1 MTELVGQVEQVGEQ
15 AARPRRFFVNDTG
28 SSRRPI
34 DLTLAVLGTF
44 VAVLSMLA
52 VTDSPDTLDA
62 TIREVAGDLPV
73 WVATVFDAFYA
84 LGAAYAVVAV
94 VLAVVSAPRRGRL
107 PLTLLLA
114 AATAVGGVLL
124 CSFLVGAGWPDLS
137 PGPVRASSPDSF
149 PTVRVAATTAVL
161 LALRPW
167 LVLAYRRLSVAIV
180 VVQCLAAWVI
190 GTGGPTDVIGA
201 LGVGMAAAGVALV
214 LVGSPAGHPDL
225 AQVARSLTDLGV
237 EADELRFAERQP
249 WGTRV
254 LQGTSPTAGPL
265 VVKVYGRDATD
276 AHRAARWWRTLVYR
290 DQSAPDATRLQLVEH
305 EALVTILAE
314 RAGVAVP
321 TVLAAAGTQ
330 GDAVLVLGAPP
341 APIGDR
347 AEIDDATLRATWAA
361 VARLHDAGLV
371 HGRLILDRVGIA
383 PDGAAVLSDF
393 AEGRIAATAAERD
406 REVAILLIAQ
416 AVRVGAERAT
426 DAAVAELGTDAVAA
440 AQPYLQRAVL
450 PREVRPE
457 PGVKETIPAVS
468 AAITERTGVD
478 PPPRAAVVRFGWR
491 DLAQTTLI
499 LVAAYALLTTLV
511 GLDWDTVFA
520 TWENA
525 TWTWVVIG
533 LVIAQGT
540 AVVDAISTMS
550 AVTSRLPL
558 WPMVQLQY
566 GIKTLGLAVSASVG
580 RLALNTSFLRRYGEG
595 PAVAVTAV
603 ALDAAAAS
611 ICNVLVVLLG
621 LMLADS
627 APDIQLSGPDDLS
640 QLVLILVVAVVLSVL
655 VVLIVPPV
663 RRKVAAAAR
672 SSWESF
678 RVVTASPARAL
689 LMFGTN
695 LASLL
700 ITAIALSCMVAGL
713 YPGVSYAESVF
724 VVGGA
729 ALFSALIP
737 VPGNVG
743 VGEAALAAGLVAV
756 GVPSGPA
763 FAIAVTQRIATSYLP
778 PIYGGWALRWLR
790 KEDYID

>member
-1 MTELVGQVEQVGEQ
+1 MADQLEQH
-15 AARPRRFFVNDTG
+15 RPQRFFVNDTG
-28 SSRRPI
+28 SSRRPVDVTI
-34 DLTLAVLGTF
+34 AVVGAL

-52 VTDSPDTLDA
+52 VVDSPDSLDA
-62 TIREVAGDLPV
+62 TVREVAGNLPD
-73 WVATVFDAFYA
+73 WVANVFDAVYA
-84 LGAAYAVVAV
+84 LGALYAVVAV
-94 VLAVVSAPRRGRL
+94 ALAFASAHRRARL
-107 PLTLLLA
+107 ALTLLLA
-114 AATAVGGVLL
+114 AGFSVAGVLL
-124 CSFLVGAGWPDLS
+124 CSFLVGAGWPDLA
-137 PGPVRASSPDSF
+137 PGPVRASTPDSF

-161 LALRPW
+161 LAMRPW

-180 VVQCLAAWVI
+180 AVQCLAAWVI

-225 AQVARSLTDLGV
+225 GQVARSLVQLGI
-237 EADELRFAERQP
+237 EAHELRFADRQP

-254 LQGTSPTAGPL
+254 LHAVSHTAEPL
-265 VVKVYGRDATD
+265 VVKIYGRDSTD

-314 RAGVAVP
+314 RAGVTVP
-321 TVLAAAGTQ
+321 TVVAAAGTQ

-341 APIGDR
+341 APLGDR
-347 AEIDDATLRATWAA
+347 TEIDDATLRATWAA
-361 VARLHDAGLV
+361 VARLHAAGLV
-371 HGRLILDRVGIA
+371 HGRLILDRIGVDAAGR
-383 PDGAAVLSDF
+383 AVLSDF

-416 AVRVGAERAT
+416 AVRVGADRAV
-426 DAAVAELGTDAVAA
+426 DAALAELGTDQVAT

-457 PGVKETIPAVS
+457 PGLKETIPAVS
-468 AAITERTGVD
+468 ATITDRTGVAA
-478 PPPRAAVVRFGWR
+478 PPRAAVARFSWR
-491 DLAQTTLI
+491 DLAQTVLI
-499 LVAAYALLTTLV
+499 LVAAYALLSTLV
-511 GLDWDTVFA
+511 NLDWNTVLDTWRHA
-520 TWENA
+520 TWA
-525 TWTWVVIG
+525 WVIAG

-540 AVVDAISTMS
+540 AVADSVSTMS
-550 AVTSRLPL
+550 AVPTRLPL
-558 WPMVQLQY
+558 WPLVQIQY

-595 PAVAVTAV
+595 PSVAVSAV

-611 ICNVLVVLLG
+611 LCNVLVVALG
-621 LMLADS
+621 LLLADEMPELDLGGPGDLEKLMI
-627 APDIQLSGPDDLS
+627 ALAAAFVVSGVTL
-640 QLVLILVVAVVLSVL
+640 LVVPKLRRMVAEAV
-655 VVLIVPPV
+655 
-663 RRKVAAAAR
+663 R
-672 SSWESF
+672 STWASLK
-678 RVVTASPARAL
+678 VVTANPARAL

-700 ITAIALSCMVAGL
+700 ITGIALACMCAGL
-713 YPGVSYAESVF
+713 NPGVSYGEAVF
-724 VVGGA
+724 VVGAA

-743 VGEAALAAGLVAV
+743 VAEAALAAGLVAV

-778 PIYGGWALRWLR
+778 DIYGGWALRWLR

>member
-1 MTELVGQVEQVGEQ
+1 MAEP
-15 AARPRRFFVNDTG
+15 APRRSHRFFVNDTG
-28 SSRRPI
+28 WSSRRPV
-34 DLTLAVLGTF
+34 DLTIAVAGVVVVLLAT
-44 VAVLSMLA
+44 VAAS
-52 VTDSPDTLDA
+52 DGDGPLDA
-62 TIREVAGDLPV
+62 TVRAVAEDLPS
-73 WVATVFDAFYA
+73 WVSSVFDAAYA
-84 LGAAYAVVAV
+84 LGAMYAAAAV
-94 VLAVVSAPRRGRL
+94 VLALGTATRRGRL

-114 AATAVGGVLL
+114 VAGAVVGVLL

-137 PGPVRASSPDSF
+137 PGPVRASSVDTF

-167 LVLAYRRLSVAIV
+167 LVLAYRRLSMGIVA
-180 VVQCLAAWVI
+180 VQCIAAWII

-201 LGVGMAAAGVALV
+201 LGVGMAAAGAALV
-214 LVGSPAGHPDL
+214 LLGSPAGHPDL
-225 AQVARSLTDLGV
+225 AQVRRSLERLDV
-237 EADELRFAERQP
+237 RVDDLRFAERQP
-249 WGTRV
+249 WGVRLV
-254 LQGTSPTAGPL
+254 QGRSPDAGPL

-314 RAGVAVP
+314 RAGVSVP
-321 TVLAAAGTQ
+321 RVVAAASTQ
-330 GDAVLVLGAPP
+330 GDALLVLGAPP
-341 APIGDR
+341 PPVGEA
-347 AEIDDATLRATWAA
+347 AELDDVTLRATWAA
-361 VARLHDAGLV
+361 VARLHEAGLA
-371 HGRLILDRVGIA
+371 HGRLILDRVGSA
-383 PDGAAVLSDF
+383 ADGTAVLSDF
-393 AEGRIAATAAERD
+393 AEGRVAASDGERA

-416 AVRVGAERAT
+416 AARVGAERAT
-426 DAAVAELGTDAVAA
+426 DAALAELGADRVAA

-457 PGVKETIPAVS
+457 PGVKQVIPEVS
-468 AAITERTGVD
+468 AAITERTGVTA
-478 PPPRAAVVRFGWR
+478 PPPAPIVRIRWR
-491 DLAQTTLI
+491 DLLQTALI

-511 GLDWDTVFA
+511 GLDWDTVLA
-520 TWENA
+520 TWQDA
-525 TWTWVVIG
+525 TWAWVVVG

-550 AVTSRLPL
+550 AVTTRLPL

-621 LMLADS
+621 LVFAQDMPSIELA
-627 APDIQLSGPDDLS
+627 GPDDLD
-640 QLVLILVVAVVLSVL
+640 QLILLLVLALVLSTLAVVL
-655 VVLIVPPV
+655 VPPL
-663 RRKVAAAAR
+663 RRKVLAAAR
-672 SSWESF
+672 SSWDSL

-700 ITAIALSCMVAGL
+700 ITAIALVCMVEGL
-713 YPGVSYAESVF
+713 YPGVRYGEAVF
-724 VVGGA
+724 VVGAA

-778 PIYGGWALRWLR
+778 PIYGAWSLRWLR